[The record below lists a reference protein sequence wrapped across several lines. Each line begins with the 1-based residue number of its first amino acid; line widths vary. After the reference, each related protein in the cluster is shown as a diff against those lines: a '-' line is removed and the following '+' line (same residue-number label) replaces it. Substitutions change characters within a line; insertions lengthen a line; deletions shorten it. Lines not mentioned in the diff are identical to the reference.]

1 MKKVLFV
8 EPKGIGAN
16 VFAKFMNL
24 PLMGPLYLGTI
35 IRDAGF
41 DVKIVNENLLG
52 RELTMNELEGD
63 FLLLTSLTSTA
74 ERAYELARQ
83 FKQKNPHST
92 VIMGGIHATFL
103 KDEALRYVDYVVTG
117 EGEEI
122 IVDLLKNG
130 SDQLVINGKLLQNLD
145 NLPVPDFNLLMN
157 SNRMDITPVM
167 TSRGCPFDCNFCSV
181 TKMFGQ
187 GYRTLHIDR
196 VMEEL
201 RRVKTNSVFFYDDN
215 LTANVNRTHQ
225 LMERIAREKFKF
237 HWAAQVRTDIT
248 RYPDLV
254 KDMKRAGCDTVDIGF
269 ESVSN
274 ETLNGLSKRQTLDD
288 IKRAIDVF
296 HKNSIRI
303 HGMFIFGGD
312 EDDMNIFKETVKFS
326 VKNKIDTVQY
336 MILTPLPGT
345 ETYEKLESE
354 GRSLHKMWQY
364 YDGLHAVFQ
373 PKKMTPF
380 ELQQGMLDAFE
391 DFYSYPRLLNE
402 ALNIVYDK
410 TVGRVAGLINYKSHP
425 SSSLVRKAAANFI
438 IKRWLKLNSDYM
450 SYLSKIKIKTTMKR
464 PAPAIQLSDKSITS

>member
-8 EPKGIGAN
+8 EPKGIEAN
-16 VFAKFMNL
+16 VFAKFMTL
-24 PLMGPLYLGTI
+24 PLMGPLYLGTA

-52 RELTMNELEGD
+52 RHLTMNELEGD
-63 FLLLTSLTSTA
+63 FLLLTSLTSTC

-103 KDEALRYVDYVVTG
+103 KEEAGKYVDYVVTG

-122 IVDLLKNG
+122 IIDLLKNG
-130 SDQLVINGKLLQNLD
+130 SDQRILNGKLLHSLD
-145 NLPVPDFNLLMN
+145 NLPVPDFNLLVN
-157 SNRMDITPVM
+157 HKRMDITPIM

-187 GYRTLHIDR
+187 GYRTLSIDR
-196 VMEEL
+196 VIDEL
-201 RRVKTNSVFFYDDN
+201 RRVKTDSVFFYDDN
-215 LTANVNRTHQ
+215 LTANVNRTHE
-225 LMERIAREKFKF
+225 LMERIAKEKFKF

-254 KDMKRAGCDTVDIGF
+254 KDMKKAGCNTVDIGF

-274 ETLNGLSKRQTLDD
+274 DTLNGLSKHQTLDD
-288 IKRAIDVF
+288 IKRAIEVF

-312 EDDMNIFKETVKFS
+312 EDNMDIFKETVKFS

-336 MILTPLPGT
+336 MVLTPLPGT
-345 ETYEKLESE
+345 ETYQKLESE
-354 GRSLHKMWQY
+354 GRLLHKMWQY

-373 PKKMTPF
+373 PKNMSPF
-380 ELQQGMLDAFE
+380 ELQSGMIGAFE
-391 DFYSYPRLLNE
+391 DFYSYTRVFNE
-402 ALNIVYDK
+402 ALNMVYDK
-410 TVGRVAGLINYKSHP
+410 TLGRVAGLINYNAYPASTVVIK
-425 SSSLVRKAAANFI
+425 LVANRI
-438 IKRWLKLNSDYM
+438 VKNWSKLNKDYM
-450 SYLSKIKIKTTMKR
+450 SYLSQVKIRAKATMKR
-464 PAPAIQLSDKSITS
+464 STQAMHLNMF